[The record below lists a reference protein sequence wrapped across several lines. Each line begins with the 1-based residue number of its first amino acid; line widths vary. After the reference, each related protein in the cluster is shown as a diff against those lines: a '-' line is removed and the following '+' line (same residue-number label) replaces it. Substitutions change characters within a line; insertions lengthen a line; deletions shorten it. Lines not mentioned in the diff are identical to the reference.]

1 MFLNKKNLY
10 LVIKIIFISFLI
22 FFPIKASEVRIID
35 GDTIH
40 INKDKIRF
48 SGIDAP
54 ELNQTCISNNQEI
67 KCGIISK
74 ELLTKKIANKKPFCI
89 REGVDQYRRIL
100 AECFIEQES
109 LSSFLVRNGYAF
121 AYRRYSEKYIKD
133 EDYAKE
139 NLNGMWSMIFEFPWD
154 FRKK

>member
-10 LVIKIIFISFLI
+10 LVIKFFIIFFSTIFLYE
-22 FFPIKASEVRIID
+22 ASEVKIIA

-54 ELNQTCISNNQEI
+54 ELNQTCLSNNQVI
-67 KCGIISK
+67 KCGILSK
-74 ELLTKKIANKKPFCI
+74 ELLIKKIANKKPICI
-89 REGVDQYRRIL
+89 KEGVDQYKRIL
-100 AECFIEQES
+100 AECFIEEES

-121 AYRRYSEKYIKD
+121 AYRRYSDKFIKD
-133 EDYAKE
+133 ENFAKE
-139 NLNGMWSMIFEFPWD
+139 NRNGMWSMIFDYPWD
-154 FRKK
+154 FRRK

>member
-10 LVIKIIFISFLI
+10 LVIKIIFISFFI
-22 FFPIKASEVRIID
+22 FFPIRASEVRIID

-54 ELNQTCISNNQEI
+54 ELNQTCISNNQEV

-74 ELLTKKIANKKPFCI
+74 DLLIKKIANKKPLCI
-89 REGVDQYRRIL
+89 REGIDQYRRIL
-100 AECFIEQES
+100 AECFIDNES

-154 FRKK
+154 YRRK

>member
-10 LVIKIIFISFLI
+10 LVIKFIIIFFSTIFLI
-22 FFPIKASEVRIID
+22 EASEVKIID

-54 ELNQTCISNNQEI
+54 ELNQTCLSNNQVI
-67 KCGIISK
+67 KCGILSK
-74 ELLTKKIANKKPFCI
+74 ELLIKKIANKKPICI
-89 REGVDQYRRIL
+89 KEGVDQYKRIL
-100 AECFIEQES
+100 AECFIEEES

-121 AYRRYSEKYIKD
+121 AYRRYSDKFIKD
-133 EDYAKE
+133 ENFAKE
-139 NLNGMWSMIFEFPWD
+139 NRNGMWSMIFDYPWD
-154 FRKK
+154 FRGK